1 MLDTE
6 LELAQLRQVL
16 KVLRLANASI
26 AIPNGLHETLKHTVI
41 KLTVALITEVA
52 SSLMKV
58 LGDPEGT
65 IGDINIDG
73 QTGAR
78 AAGGWLGLRR
88 SQQMQKSTSA
98 IH

>member
-16 KVLRLANASI
+16 KVLGLANATI
-26 AIPNGLHETLKHTVI
+26 AIPDGLHETLEYTVI

-58 LGDPEGT
+58 LGNPEST
-65 IGDINIDG
+65 VGDINING
-73 QTGAR
+73 QTGAM

-88 SQQMQKSTSA
+88 SQ
-98 IH
+98 

>member
-16 KVLRLANASI
+16 KVLGLSNASI
-26 AIPNGLHETLKHTVI
+26 AIPNGLHETLKYTVI

-58 LGDPEGT
+58 LGNPEGT
-65 IGDINIDG
+65 VGDINING
-73 QTGAR
+73 QTSAR
-78 AAGGWLGLRR
+78 TAGRWLGLKQ
-88 SQQMQKSTSA
+88 SKQMQK
-98 IH
+98 